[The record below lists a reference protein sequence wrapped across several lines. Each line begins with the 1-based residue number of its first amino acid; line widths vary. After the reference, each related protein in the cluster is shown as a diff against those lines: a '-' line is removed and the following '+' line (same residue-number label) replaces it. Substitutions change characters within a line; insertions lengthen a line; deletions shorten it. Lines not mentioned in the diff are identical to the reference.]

1 MIEIKRGILT
11 PEAFIDLVE
20 AVGWGHPSIE
30 QVDSAI
36 KNSLYNVCV
45 IDEDKIIAMGR
56 LFGDSSMSYFIK
68 DLVVSPSY
76 QGMGIGKLIVDDII
90 SFIKDKTPKGWKVCI
105 ELMSAYGKEGFYEKS
120 GFEKRPNSD
129 CGAGMSLFI
138 YNE

>member
-11 PEAFIDLVE
+11 SEVFIDLVE
-20 AVGWGHPSIE
+20 AVGWGHPSVE
-30 QVDSAI
+30 QVDLAL

-45 IDEDKIIAMGR
+45 MEEGKIIAMGR

-76 QGMGIGKLIVDDII
+76 QGRGIGKLIVEDII

-105 ELMSAYGKEGFYEKS
+105 ELMSAVEKEGFYEKS
-120 GFEKRPNSD
+120 GFEKRPNSN
-129 CGAGMSLFI
+129 CGSGMSLFI